1 MHSIPHSTE
10 TSPPRQEKK
19 VGGYGGENRFHYL
32 ASKLYTTF
40 WPCISH
46 HLRLHFLICKIDK
59 TIPTEPNNILH
70 MNCKPLHKCKIMHIN
85 FKQSTNVRFANF
97 LARSE
102 MKIGFYEVSFQTFTE
117 SMESLRLDAAA
128 YKLQRGGQSRIPREN
143 TAQREALGVSS
154 VFWVFVRNK
163 NSWASLQTC

>member
-1 MHSIPHSTE
+1 
-10 TSPPRQEKK
+10 
-19 VGGYGGENRFHYL
+19 
-32 ASKLYTTF
+32 
-40 WPCISH
+40 
-46 HLRLHFLICKIDK
+46 
-59 TIPTEPNNILH
+59 

-128 YKLQRGGQSRIPREN
+128 YKLQRGGQSKIPREN

-163 NSWASLQTC
+163 KNIWVLTPGFLKQNHCFNNILGDVVFRGHALEAQR

>member
-1 MHSIPHSTE
+1 
-10 TSPPRQEKK
+10 
-19 VGGYGGENRFHYL
+19 
-32 ASKLYTTF
+32 
-40 WPCISH
+40 
-46 HLRLHFLICKIDK
+46 
-59 TIPTEPNNILH
+59 
-70 MNCKPLHKCKIMHIN
+70 MHIN

-128 YKLQRGGQSRIPREN
+128 YKLQRGGQSRIQREN